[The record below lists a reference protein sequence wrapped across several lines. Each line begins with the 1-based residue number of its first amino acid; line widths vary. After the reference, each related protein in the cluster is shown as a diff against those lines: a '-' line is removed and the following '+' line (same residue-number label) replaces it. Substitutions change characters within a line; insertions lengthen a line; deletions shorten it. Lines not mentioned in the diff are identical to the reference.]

1 MQLFIEYYYNSNF
14 LNNHNIFFLFIYLS
28 LLALLFIL
36 LALLLFLSIYFMNY
50 KIQNRIKLDYISHTF
65 ILKIEKKNLIQI

>member
-1 MQLFIEYYYNSNF
+1 MQLFIEYYCNSNF

-28 LLALLFIL
+28 LLALFIL